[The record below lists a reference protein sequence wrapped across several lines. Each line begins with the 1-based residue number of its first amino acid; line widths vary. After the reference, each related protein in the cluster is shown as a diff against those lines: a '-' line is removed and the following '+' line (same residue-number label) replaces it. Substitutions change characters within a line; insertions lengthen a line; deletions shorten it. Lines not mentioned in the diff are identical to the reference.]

1 MPALLRKVSTI
12 TEKGQVTIPKPV
24 REALGLELGGRV
36 AFCIDEN
43 RNVSVERDDVDE
55 GDPLIDQFL
64 VFLAKDM
71 EKYPERISGIPQDL
85 RNRMH
90 ALVGDSDVDLD
101 DPIEGDVAL

>member
-43 RNVSVERDDVDE
+43 RNVFVERDDVDLD
-55 GDPLIDQFL
+55 DPLIDQFL
-64 VFLAKDM
+64 VFLANDM
-71 EKYPERISGIPQDL
+71 ERHPERISAFPDEL
-85 RNRMH
+85 RSRMQV
-90 ALVGDSDVDLD
+90 LVGDADVDPD
-101 DPIEGDVAL
+101 DPIEDEVAL

>member
-24 REALGLELGGRV
+24 RDALGLVYGGRV

-43 RNVSVERDDVDE
+43 RHVSVEREDE
-55 GDPLIDQFL
+55 SEDDPLIDT
-64 VFLAKDM
+64 FLAFLARDM
-71 EKYPERISGIPQDL
+71 ERHPERISGFPEDL
-85 RNRMH
+85 RHRML
-90 ALVGDSDVDLD
+90 ALAGDMPVDPD

>member
-24 REALGLELGGRV
+24 RDALGLEYGGRV

-43 RNVSVERDDVDE
+43 RHVSVERDDE
-55 GDPLIDQFL
+55 GGDDPLIDT
-64 VFLAKDM
+64 FLAFLARDM
-71 EKYPERISGIPQDL
+71 ERHPERISSFPESL
-85 RNRMH
+85 RHRMLD
-90 ALVGDSDVDLD
+90 LVGDMPVDPD

>member
-24 REALGLELGGRV
+24 RDALGLEFGGRV

-55 GDPLIDQFL
+55 DDPLIDGFL
-64 VFLAKDM
+64 VFLAQDM
-71 EKYPERISGIPQDL
+71 ERHPERIAAFPDDL
-85 RNRMH
+85 RNRMQ
-90 ALVGDSDVDLD
+90 ALAGDVYPD
-101 DPIEGDVAL
+101 DPIEGEVVL

>member
-24 REALGLELGGRV
+24 RDALGLEYGGRV

-43 RNVSVERDDVDE
+43 RHVSVERDDNGGE
-55 GDPLIDQFL
+55 DPLIDKFL
-64 VFLAKDM
+64 VFLAQDM
-71 EKYPERISGIPQDL
+71 DRHPERISSFPDDL
-85 RNRMH
+85 RHRMH
-90 ALVGDSDVDLD
+90 ALVGNMNEDPD